1 MHESNHYDIIIA
13 GAGAAGLSLL
23 RQLLQ
28 SDRLQGRRILL
39 ADLSFEP
46 VNDKTW
52 CFWDAPETPFRDLVY
67 HAWDDLEVRTASG
80 SFRET
85 LSRYR
90 YYCIRSSDYRSAIL
104 ALARS
109 AENVTLL
116 EAEIE
121 AFRSDGALGVM
132 QAGGQQYTAPMIFQ
146 SALHPP
152 GYAGARMDISLKQH
166 FMGWEI
172 EADDERFDPARAL
185 FMDFDVPQQSGVTF
199 FYLLPFSRRKALV
212 EYTLFSEELLSDE
225 QYEAGLTSYIS
236 DKIGLEPGSYRIER
250 TEKGVIPMEDRR
262 YPRLYCP
269 HVYNIGIAGGQAKP
283 STGYTFTR
291 IQQQSAEIVKSI
303 EGLTPGDEIGG
314 DLKQGESPRR
324 RGETR
329 KGEWDSAQSKK
340 SSGAE
345 SDEIEADSKQGDSP
359 RSHGEARNVQGP
371 SDLPKNLS
379 GSESH
384 DIETELKQGEKVQYP
399 QNPNKP
405 PRTSVAPW
413 QQTGAESDEIEADL
427 KQGDKP
433 RSHGEARK
441 GEWGSVAPWQQTGSE
456 SEKGLSIQLSA
467 PSPYRFRVYD
477 MMLLYNLKHDP
488 DVSLQIF
495 HDLFKNNRF
504 DHVLKF
510 LNEETGLLGDL
521 KIMSSVPYTPFL
533 KSIWKMKHR
542 IFTGA

>member
-1 MHESNHYDIIIA
+1 MYESNHYDIIIA

-28 SDRLQGRRILL
+28 SDRLQDRRILL

-85 LSRYR
+85 LSQYR

-212 EYTLFSEELLSDE
+212 EYTLFSEELLSDG

-236 DKIGLEPGSYRIER
+236 DKVGLEPGSYRIER

-262 YPRLYCP
+262 WPRLYCP
-269 HVYNIGIAGGQAKP
+269 HVYNIGIAGGQVKP

-303 EGLTPGDEIGG
+303 EGLTSHDEIGVG
-314 DLKQGESPRR
+314 SKKGESP
-324 RGETR
+324 
-329 KGEWDSAQSKK
+329 Q
-340 SSGAE
+340 
-345 SDEIEADSKQGDSP
+345 
-359 RSHGEARNVQGP
+359 SHGV
-371 SDLPKNLS
+371 
-379 GSESH
+379 
-384 DIETELKQGEKVQYP
+384 T
-399 QNPNKP
+399 
-405 PRTSVAPW
+405 
-413 QQTGAESDEIEADL
+413 
-427 KQGDKP
+427 
-433 RSHGEARK
+433 RK
-441 GEWGSVAPWQQTGSE
+441 GEWGSVAPWQQTGAE
-456 SEKGLSIQLSA
+456 SEKGLSIQLSP

-488 DVSLQIF
+488 DVSLRIF

-510 LNEETGLLGDL
+510 LNEETGVWGDL
-521 KIMSSVPYTPFL
+521 KIMSSVPCAPFL

-542 IFTGA
+542 MFTGG